1 MHSFHESEVRIHD
14 AKLIFK
20 CDSRICTIYIYIGSR
35 NAKIVCI
42 CNSLN
47 MTCATQ
53 PVLSLCY
60 NMCDSVTLLYF
71 DMCIMR
77 VCSQNI
83 WWLIMMKSGPDLG
96 WQTYYTGQWVESVLV
111 GRVLVS
117 NTLRRPG
124 NSPLLS
130 SPVYRSA
137 LSTWLWIV
145 EVLRHYHG
153 TLQQYSCTSLLCLSF
168 WSTIIRKVILVA
180 SPIFVLWRA
189 SSCN

>member
-1 MHSFHESEVRIHD
+1 
-14 AKLIFK
+14 
-20 CDSRICTIYIYIGSR
+20 
-35 NAKIVCI
+35 
-42 CNSLN
+42 

-60 NMCDSVTLLYF
+60 NMCDSVALLYF

-96 WQTYYTGQWVESVLV
+96 CQTYYTDQWVESVLV
-111 GRVLVS
+111 GRVQVA
-117 NTLRRPG
+117 NILRRPG

-130 SPVYRSA
+130 SPVCRSA

-153 TLQQYSCTSLLCLSF
+153 TLQQCSCISLLYLFF
-168 WSTIIRKVILVA
+168 WSTIVCTVILVV
-180 SPIFVLWRA
+180 SPIFAL
-189 SSCN
+189 